1 MLGHTPSAPP
11 RCKSPKG
18 LRPFMFMTFT
28 CTGDMTGSL
37 PINLLPVL
45 VTFQAL
51 SNKHNCLFDSVTYV
65 AWLCHVC
72 DMTGSSLNNIIVSLC
87 ICHLTDMAYRTCG
100 IILSHLWHAHRDD
113 DNVYHHQ
120 LNFIMFTCVQIPT
133 SWCQEAIA
141 IFKLEFKTPEY
152 ILSFIVTAHN
162 MSYIVCY
169 T

>member
-11 RCKSPKG
+11 RCKSPRW

-87 ICHLTDMAYRTCG
+87 ICHLTDMA
-100 IILSHLWHAHRDD
+100 LSHVWHNTVTFVTCSQRRWQCLSSSTELYH
-113 DNVYHHQ
+113 VYLCADSNKLVSRGNRHFQ
-120 LNFIMFTCVQIPT
+120 TGVQD
-133 SWCQEAIA
+133 SWVHSI
-141 IFKLEFKTPEY
+141 IY
-152 ILSFIVTAHN
+152 
-162 MSYIVCY
+162 CY
-169 T
+169 ST